1 MSMMWR
7 LDERSSINKEML
19 QVQTSHNLI
28 SCYFSFFFRGTS
40 NHLSERLTKCQD
52 GRGLRPHKI
61 HFWIRLPRDLMEHVS
76 NKCKTWLCF
85 HVITIFFSSKFQ
97 GQEIVNIVLT
107 YTSRTQLY
115 TSLKSDLHQDLN
127 GGYVLISSA
136 GALIFKQSNSFK
148 EMRSIIRRNSVYD
161 DDVLTEIIKRSK

>member
-1 MSMMWR
+1 MFIKSSISLNQGSLNRVSGVLVCMSMMWR
-7 LDERSSINKEML
+7 LDERGHPSTKKCFRFRRLIISHP
-19 QVQTSHNLI
+19 VTSL
-28 SCYFSFFFRGTS
+28 FLGGTS

-97 GQEIVNIVLT
+97 GQEIVNRVL
-107 YTSRTQLY
+107 
-115 TSLKSDLHQDLN
+115 SLLAFS
-127 GGYVLISSA
+127 Y
-136 GALIFKQSNSFK
+136 
-148 EMRSIIRRNSVYD
+148 IIIY
-161 DDVLTEIIKRSK
+161 

>member
-1 MSMMWR
+1 MRGHPSTKKCFRFRR
-7 LDERSSINKEML
+7 LIISYP
-19 QVQTSHNLI
+19 VTSL
-28 SCYFSFFFRGTS
+28 FFRGTS

-115 TSLKSDLHQDLN
+115 TSLKSDLHSLVLN
-127 GGYVLISSA
+127 VD
-136 GALIFKQSNSFK
+136 FN
-148 EMRSIIRRNSVYD
+148 
-161 DDVLTEIIKRSK
+161 T